1 MASLQHLVN
10 GNYQHMCGATIINKD
25 WILTAAHCVKEIN
38 NVSDLKLIFGTNRLN
53 FGSRTERSVRIRFEN
68 ILSTYFYIHSSE
80 IRGLCLMKWPCE
92 MLQKLPYFWNMKTH
106 ADYFSFCAT
115 LFFPNE
121 FPGLWKMKNYTSF
134 CIPKIWK
141 SYFAKYFHGA

>member
-68 ILSTYFYIHSSE
+68 ILGTYFYIHSSE
-80 IRGLCLMKWPCE
+80 IRGLCLMK
-92 MLQKLPYFWNMKTH
+92 
-106 ADYFSFCAT
+106 
-115 LFFPNE
+115 
-121 FPGLWKMKNYTSF
+121 
-134 CIPKIWK
+134 
-141 SYFAKYFHGA
+141 

>member
-80 IRGLCLMKWPCE
+80 IRGLCLMKWPAK
-92 MLQKLPYFWNMKTH
+92 MLQNLPCFIYTKTQSCFFH
-106 ADYFSFCAT
+106 FSFHAT
-115 LFFPNE
+115 LLFSQMNALVYVCWHR
-121 FPGLWKMKNYTSF
+121 PGHS
-134 CIPKIWK
+134 
-141 SYFAKYFHGA
+141 

>member
-10 GNYQHMCGATIINKD
+10 GNYQHTCGATIINKD

-38 NVSDLKLIFGTNRLN
+38 NVSDLKLIFGTNQLN

-80 IRGLCLMKWPCE
+80 IRGLCLMK
-92 MLQKLPYFWNMKTH
+92 
-106 ADYFSFCAT
+106 
-115 LFFPNE
+115 
-121 FPGLWKMKNYTSF
+121 
-134 CIPKIWK
+134 
-141 SYFAKYFHGA
+141 